1 VTAAKNGVSAQ
12 VRNQHA
18 SAAQRTFIHHGGD
31 NTMHMRQAISLAL
44 CFCLGM
50 ALYPPLATAAY
61 DGSVPL
67 LCSVIE
73 VFDCQAGS
81 DCQPGTAESVNL
93 PQFIKVDFAKKTL
106 STPEE
111 GGSKR
116 ITPIT
121 YVERVNGDM
130 ILQGVEGSRAWSMVI
145 ANETG
150 KISATVS
157 DHQVGFVVFGACI
170 PF

>member
-1 VTAAKNGVSAQ
+1 MMQAGGG
-12 VRNQHA
+12 R
-18 SAAQRTFIHHGGD
+18 RTFAYHGGD
-31 NTMHMRQAISLAL
+31 DTMHKRQAIGLAL

-50 ALYPPLATAAY
+50 APYPPLAAAAY
-61 DGSVPL
+61 DESAPL
-67 LCSVIE
+67 LCAVIE

-81 DCQPGTAESVNL
+81 DCQRGTAESVNL
-93 PQFIKVDFAKKTL
+93 PQFVKVDFAEKTL
-106 STPEE
+106 STPEPGE
-111 GGSKR
+111 RKSV
-116 ITPIT
+116 TPIT
-121 YVERVNGDM
+121 HVERVDGNI

-145 ANETG
+145 AKETG

>member
-1 VTAAKNGVSAQ
+1 
-12 VRNQHA
+12 
-18 SAAQRTFIHHGGD
+18 
-31 NTMHMRQAISLAL
+31 MHTRQAISLAL

-50 ALYPPLATAAY
+50 AAYPSLEAAPY
-61 DGSVPL
+61 DRSAPL
-67 LCSVIE
+67 LCAVTE
-73 VFDCQAGS
+73 VFDCQAGGG
-81 DCQPGTAESVNL
+81 CQHGTAESVNL
-93 PQFIKVDFAKKTL
+93 PQFVKINFAEKTL

-116 ITPIT
+116 MTPIT
-121 YVERVNGDM
+121 HVERVDGN
-130 ILQGVEGSRAWSMVI
+130 IVLQGIEGSRAWSIVI

-170 PF
+170 AF

>member
-1 VTAAKNGVSAQ
+1 MTQ
-12 VRNQHA
+12 A
-18 SAAQRTFIHHGGD
+18 SAVQRAFIYHGGD
-31 NTMHMRQAISLAL
+31 DTMHKRQAIGLAL
-44 CFCLGM
+44 CLYLGM
-50 ALYPPLATAAY
+50 APSLPLAAAAY
-61 DGSVPL
+61 DGSAPL
-67 LCSVIE
+67 LCAVIE
-73 VFDCQAGS
+73 VFDCQAGG
-81 DCQPGTAESVNL
+81 DCQRGTAESVNL
-93 PQFIKVDFAKKTL
+93 PQFVKVDFAAKTL

-111 GGSKR
+111 GGSKS

-121 YVERVNGDM
+121 HVERVDGNM

-145 ANETG
+145 AKETG